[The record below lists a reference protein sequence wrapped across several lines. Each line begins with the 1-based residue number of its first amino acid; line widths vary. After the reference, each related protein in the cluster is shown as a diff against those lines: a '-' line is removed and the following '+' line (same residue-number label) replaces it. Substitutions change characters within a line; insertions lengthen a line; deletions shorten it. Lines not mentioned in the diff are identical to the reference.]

1 MSVMQYVMA
10 VPAKLQAGVESG
22 LYHVSSGVVRNQQNQ
37 IVGHMEMSG
46 VAQQAIGLA
55 NPAVMVGLQAV
66 NTAIMVAGFTMLASK
81 LSAVSQQCEAILEQS
96 AKTDH
101 KVDWLRDAGIAAIQS
116 KMLAGLEG
124 AQSAHKLAQSVL
136 PYDTMIN
143 EGALFFRRVMKDA
156 LSRGDALHD
165 TDMFITLVLQH
176 AIASIA
182 RARSQWLLLGPEEGL
197 DAMDA
202 GIKAHNDMVAALQK
216 PFRDPF
222 TADSPTL
229 SMGPEQRK
237 ALKTL
242 IPVLK
247 QIAQSFNQRR
257 VELETYVTFG
267 LMGPPSVEIVRQ
279 FERTPGACLLIEEVE
294 TVGVS
299 AGGMAGATAG

>member
-1 MSVMQYVMA
+1 MSVMHYVMK
-10 VPAKLQAGVESG
+10 VPAALQAGVEAG
-22 LYHVSSGVVRNQQNQ
+22 IYHVSNGVVRDQSGH
-37 IVGHMEMSG
+37 IVGHMQVAEM
-46 VAQQAIGLA
+46 AQQAVGLA

-81 LSAVSQQCEAILEQS
+81 LTAVSQQCEAILEQS

-165 TDMFITLVLQH
+165 TDMFVTLVLQH
-176 AIASIA
+176 AIATIA
-182 RARSQWLLLGPEEGL
+182 RVRSQWLLLGPDEGL
-197 DAMDA
+197 EAMDA
-202 GIKAHNDMVAALQK
+202 GIKAHNDMVVALQK

-222 TADSPTL
+222 TIDSPTL
-229 SMGPEQRK
+229 EMGPEQRK

-242 IPVLK
+242 VPVLK
-247 QIAQSFNQRR
+247 QVAQSFSQRR

-267 LMGPPSVEIVRQ
+267 LMGPPSVDLVRQ
-279 FERTPGACLLIEEVE
+279 FERTPGACLLIEEVK
-294 TVGVS
+294 TVGV
-299 AGGMAGATAG
+299 AAV